1 MKTESTDFQ
10 AALESYNLRIP
21 LESFLVL
28 DKCLRSTYAFLACC
42 CVDVISVNAGSNL
55 LCQSNMVVSIGEKT
69 VRFHVHSVHFKEIK
83 QEYTRGHYMDLRQE
97 NNFRASKNTATT
109 AAHTGTVKQLIS
121 LLSTETHN
129 NEKIG
134 IFGMRTQDGPIVN
147 SQPQLSKLNAAVAIV
162 VPSLPRRLYSY
173 QAAFGDIMIAFKL
186 RASCSSFFAR
196 DLCWDKAE
204 VTFAD

>member
-28 DKCLRSTYAFLACC
+28 DKCLRSTYAFLGTSRKCLCGLPDHKDLRITTVYCGVKEISPCC

-83 QEYTRGHYMDLRQE
+83 QEYTRGRPKIRPLLLLILEQ
-97 NNFRASKNTATT
+97 
-109 AAHTGTVKQLIS
+109 QLQFCSDS
-121 LLSTETHN
+121 LV
-129 NEKIG
+129 
-134 IFGMRTQDGPIVN
+134 MPV
-147 SQPQLSKLNAAVAIV
+147 
-162 VPSLPRRLYSY
+162 
-173 QAAFGDIMIAFKL
+173 
-186 RASCSSFFAR
+186 
-196 DLCWDKAE
+196 
-204 VTFAD
+204 